1 MASFKL
7 SLALLSLVACIK
19 RFKIEHVAVE
29 AWLLGMAFGM
39 PMRMEVNIGR
49 QNKKTA
55 QANST
60 RLMQWAAFKSSDLL
74 STT

>member
-29 AWLLGMAFGM
+29 ALILGMTFGM
-39 PMRMEVNIGR
+39 TMRMEVNIGR
-49 QNKKTA
+49 QNKK
-55 QANST
+55 NGPS
-60 RLMQWAAFKSSDLL
+60 K
-74 STT
+74 